1 MKKYMKENSKIKFVN
16 KIQVD
21 WSFDDL
27 MKDIG
32 TSPPLPD
39 LNKLDQAY
47 FLTKDNQII
56 QGFLYLNNGNPVV
69 VPEPEPSILYLS
81 NSERIIDNILHLRTD
96 IFNSNSLQNIVVVDV
111 SLFSD
116 FFLLAFNFVV
126 NLFASIE
133 AFNNSVIPEN
143 FTFGSKKGLMN
154 REEIQRKES
163 FDIKVKKV
171 VPQVFNKSFVVDF
184 IGKYESLNKLRN
196 IRDSLI
202 HTKNFSKNWAASYR
216 DIYRELLAF
225 DFENVLSYTKDYMNY
240 YKPNWIEK
248 LDK

>member
-1 MKKYMKENSKIKFVN
+1 MKENSKGKFVN
-16 KIQVD
+16 KIQVN

-32 TSPPLPD
+32 TPPPLPD
-39 LNKLDQAY
+39 LNTLDQAY
-47 FLTKDNQII
+47 IHTDDNRII
-56 QGFLYLNNGNPVV
+56 QGFLYLNNGDPVV
-69 VPEPEPSILYLS
+69 IPEPEPSILYFL
-81 NSERIIDNILHLRTD
+81 NAERIIDNILHLRTE
-96 IFNSNSLQNIVVVDV
+96 IFNSKNIQNIVVVDV

-116 FFLLAFNFVV
+116 FFLLAFDFVV

-133 AFNNSVIPEN
+133 AFNNSAIPEN
-143 FTFGSKKGLMN
+143 FTFSSKKGLMN
-154 REEIQRKES
+154 REEIQRWES

-171 VPQVFNKSFVVDF
+171 TPQIFNKSFVVDF
-184 IGKYESLNKLRN
+184 IGKYESLDKLKN

-240 YKPNWIEK
+240 YKPDWIERH
-248 LDK
+248 DK